1 LLTPRNPF
9 KRDEQVIEYDQDS
22 EDEWNDMI
30 GENVSDNE
38 NEDCLDFDE
47 NDPSLIEEGFIVE
60 DDYFSDT
67 SYEYEEQSDGEAV
80 LKTLS
85 KRKRELLIRQENFRR
100 LKDNRTA
107 MTERNRAVVIEI
119 MDG

>member
-1 LLTPRNPF
+1 
-9 KRDEQVIEYDQDS
+9 
-22 EDEWNDMI
+22 MI